1 MARLSEEQIQK
12 IREVYAK
19 VGTYTGTAK
28 ICGNSVSTVKKYV
41 ELNKNC
47 KVEVKNKKERIP
59 FNEKIPSAKEVYVP
73 PFEERGKWLVLSED
87 ELKEIKELR
96 MEG

>member
-1 MARLSEEQIQK
+1 MKLSEEK
-12 IREVYAK
+12 IREIITAYSSIK
-19 VGTYTGTAK
+19 TYSGTAK
-28 ICGNSVSTVKKYV
+28 KVGVSPATVKKYV
-41 ELNKNC
+41 ELNKDC

-96 MEG
+96 MEE